1 MLAMQVARDQR
12 HHAKFPA
19 TIDGVVNAA
28 SWLHSAA
35 EAEHLPGKLVFAL
48 EVCLEELFTNVM
60 RHGGPG
66 PDTLDDEALPL
77 SVDLKL
83 DLDGEA
89 VALLVEDNGRS
100 FDPSQAPAKP
110 IRRPLEEV
118 MPGGLGMQLIRSFSS
133 ELLYEPLPGGN
144 RVIVKFLRE
153 QLPEPTAGA

>member
-1 MLAMQVARDQR
+1 MQMTREKR

-19 TIDGVVNAA
+19 TIDGVVSAA
-28 SWLHSAA
+28 GWLHGAA
-35 EAEHLPGKLVFAL
+35 EAEQLPGKLVFAL

-66 PDTLDDEALPL
+66 PADLSDEPEPL
-77 SVDLKL
+77 SVDLSL
-83 DLDGEA
+83 DLKGDD
-89 VALLVEDNGRS
+89 VALLIEDNGRW

-153 QLPEPTAGA
+153 PRAETKAEA

>member
-1 MLAMQVARDQR
+1 MTGAQR

-28 SWLHSAA
+28 SWLHAAA
-35 EAEHLPGKLVFAL
+35 EAGQLPGKLVFAL

-66 PDTLDDEALPL
+66 PSGLDDDAAPL
-77 SVDLKL
+77 SVDLSL
-83 DLDGEA
+83 ELAADD
-89 VALLVEDNGRS
+89 VALLVEDNGRP
-100 FDPSQAPAKP
+100 FDPSQAPARP
-110 IRRPLEEV
+110 IRKPLEEV
-118 MPGGLGMQLIRSFSS
+118 MPGGLGIQLIRSFSN

-153 QLPEPTAGA
+153 RQAETKAEA